1 LECVVGGGTCG
12 WVLGGEW
19 GAGLG
24 PWVLVGKTQGGALG

>member
-1 LECVVGGGTCG
+1 
-12 WVLGGEW
+12 VLGGEW

>member
-1 LECVVGGGTCG
+1 VG
-12 WVLGGEW
+12 VRGEW